1 MIGKRRVALLAAL
14 ALLCCTATA
23 SADRGVALDLG
34 KLEIAQTLMPGGGYT
49 LPPIGVR
56 NPGDVPT
63 TYRLLVTH
71 ISEQSAKVVP
81 EDWLQFSPR
90 EITLKPGETKKVS
103 ARLSLP
109 TGADPGR
116 YEALLAAQIVTKGQ
130 GAQVGAAAAAK
141 LDFKVKSA
149 TWLGAQWYRLRTFL
163 SGHTPWTWL
172 VPAILLAGLGG
183 RQARRRFSFQVSRRA

>member
-1 MIGKRRVALLAAL
+1 MRSILLAA
-14 ALLCCTATA
+14 ACGAFLLCAEAA

-34 KLEIAQTLMPGGGYT
+34 KVQIAQTLMPGGGYS
-49 LPPIGVR
+49 LPAIGVR
-56 NPGDVPT
+56 NPGDVAT

-71 ISEQSAKVVP
+71 LSDQNAKIVP
-81 EDWLQFSPR
+81 EDWVRFSQR
-90 EITLKPGETKKVS
+90 EVTLKPGETKKVG

-141 LDFKVKSA
+141 LDFDVRSA
-149 TWLGAQWYRLRTFL
+149 TWLGAQWYRVRTFM
-163 SGHTPWTWL
+163 SGHAPWTWL
-172 VPAILLAGLGG
+172 VPALLLAGLAG
-183 RQARRRFSFQVSRRA
+183 RQLQRRYSFKVARRA

>member
-1 MIGKRRVALLAAL
+1 MRHIVLTSALAAIALLSVAGA
-14 ALLCCTATA
+14 A

-34 KLEIAQTLMPGGGYT
+34 RLDIAQTLMPGAGYT
-49 LPPIGVR
+49 LPAIGVR

-71 ISEQSAKVVP
+71 VTDQQGKAVP
-81 EDWLQFSPR
+81 ESWLRFSPGTVR
-90 EITLKPGETKKVS
+90 LKPGETKKIA

-109 TGADPGR
+109 TGADPGS
-116 YEALLAAQIVTKGQ
+116 YEALLAAQIVTSGK

-149 TWLGAQWYRLRTFL
+149 TWLGAQWYRVRTFL

-172 VPAILLAGLGG
+172 VPALLLAALAG
-183 RQARRRFSFQVSRRA
+183 RQMRRRFAFQVVRKA